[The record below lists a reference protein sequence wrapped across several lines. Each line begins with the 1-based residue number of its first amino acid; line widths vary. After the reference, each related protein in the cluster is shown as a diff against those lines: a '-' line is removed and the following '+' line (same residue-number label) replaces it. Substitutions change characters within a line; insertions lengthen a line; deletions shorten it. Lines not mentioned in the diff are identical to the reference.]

1 MSDSS
6 NSPKTNVIWIV
17 PRDHFCAK
25 CGYAITTSTRKVNEY
40 YSEAT
45 AYHDGHGY
53 VHMQCP
59 GQPWFPPVAKRADI
73 EKES

>member
-17 PRDHFCAK
+17 PRENFCGN
-25 CGYAITTSTRKVNEY
+25 CGYAVYGRKVNDHY
-40 YSEAT
+40 TEAT
-45 AYHDGHGY
+45 GYYDGSGQIKHI
-53 VHMQCP
+53 QCP
-59 GQPWFPPVAKRADI
+59 GEPWFPPVAKRADI